1 MGQQLRI
8 WGGDSGLFNGGKQW
22 PGLDGFTDTGCGL
35 LIECGDLFVLVEAS
49 IWRVKRAPR
58 DVKSRENRGLQRL
71 GTVTMLTLT
80 RPTRLP

>member
-1 MGQQLRI
+1 M
-8 WGGDSGLFNGGKQW
+8 FNEGKKW
-22 PGLDGFTDTGCGL
+22 SGLDGFTDTGRVL
-35 LIECGDLFVLVEAS
+35 LIECGDLFVRAGLVEAS

-80 RPTRLP
+80 QPTRLP